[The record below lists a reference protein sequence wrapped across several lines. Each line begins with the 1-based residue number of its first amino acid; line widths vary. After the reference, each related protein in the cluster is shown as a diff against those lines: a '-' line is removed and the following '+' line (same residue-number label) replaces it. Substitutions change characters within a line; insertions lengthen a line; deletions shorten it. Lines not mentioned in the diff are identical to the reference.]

1 MSPPPGHI
9 QLAAPTAATLP
20 RHRTLAVPNAPSAP
34 PGPPAGAAAK
44 QGPEKKGGP
53 NHVIVGYVGG
63 PGRGAGPRLT
73 PPPRACLGTS
83 RGAQS
88 RRESPATPNAGA
100 PPGRGSKKTKV
111 PRITWFSGMWE
122 SRVGGCQKY
131 HSQGHVT
138 SGAAA
143 MPRQAWATQTRPRQ
157 DIYLPWKT
165 WVICRKKRDQGVRRL
180 GIPRWGLSDP
190 PSRVSH
196 PRAPTEA
203 GPGSKAPP
211 PNSNIT
217 CDPCPSETDNWP
229 R

>member
-1 MSPPPGHI
+1 M
-9 QLAAPTAATLP
+9 
-20 RHRTLAVPNAPSAP
+20 
-34 PGPPAGAAAK
+34 
-44 QGPEKKGGP
+44 
-53 NHVIVGYVGG
+53 IVGYVGG

-211 PNSNIT
+211 QQQYYLRPVSVGNRQLAALT
-217 CDPCPSETDNWP
+217 RRTPTPSRLLGLPGFQWGCARLYPEAAGDSPQATIQM
-229 R
+229 